1 MDIQL
6 LLYQPTKDFMLFIK
20 EKTQVSI
27 PSFKTS
33 EFHIAEAKI
42 INDYLLNEYQLQT
55 NVVRCLDQRP
65 DQRVYEV
72 ELLTPIFREDRHLV
86 WAPPTC
92 QENRTLLAQD
102 QQWILDLWLT
112 SQPSNI
118 QWMQYGWRESVEN
131 WISQILMKTKL
142 EITQIRNWE
151 KCSLYQVETARD
163 CYYIKAVP
171 ELFKHEPFVHR
182 QLDSCTPRVFSIQ
195 DGPSMYIMK
204 GLKGKLL
211 GFSRQFNHWLETVS
225 QMASVQKR
233 YVTGDL
239 LIQVEVPVRRFADMF
254 GEQSL
259 NRAMGL
265 LKKEIPQN
273 EYQLIHS
280 SIPKVQALV
289 RTLLRELPLS
299 LDHGDLFGGN
309 VIIEQDTP
317 YIIDWS
323 DSSITHPFL
332 SMVQLFKEVRSFFS
346 EAEAENLLCHYLDF
360 WKEYGSI
367 SQLKQE
373 FDAIQKLEP
382 VFYLVVHILYIFP
395 AFTENVEKK
404 RIVNEYCAQWTTHI
418 H

>member
-1 MDIQL
+1 MNIQM
-6 LLYQPTKDFMLFIK
+6 LLYNPTKDRMLFMK

-27 PSFKTS
+27 PSFITKP
-33 EFHIAEAKI
+33 FHIAETKI

-55 NVVRCLDQRP
+55 NVVRCLDQNP
-65 DQRVYEV
+65 NQRVYEV

-86 WAPPTC
+86 WSPPTC

-102 QQWILDLWLT
+102 QQWILDLWLAT
-112 SQPSNI
+112 QPSNVP
-118 QWMQYGWRESVEN
+118 WMQYGWRESVED
-131 WISQILMKTKL
+131 WIRQILMETKL

-151 KCSLYQVETARD
+151 KCSLYQVETEKD

-171 ELFKHEPFVHR
+171 ELFKHEPFVQS
-182 QLDSCTPRVFSIQ
+182 QLGSCTPRVLSTQ
-195 DGPSMYIMK
+195 EEPSMYVMK
-204 GLKGKLL
+204 GLEGTLL
-211 GFSRQFNHWLETVS
+211 GFSRQFNHWHKTVS

-233 YVTGDL
+233 YVTGNL
-239 LIQVEVPVRRFADMF
+239 LIQVEVPVRPFSEVF

-259 NRAMGL
+259 YRALDM

-280 SIPKVQALV
+280 SIPRVQALV

-309 VIIEQDTP
+309 VIIEQDTT

-346 EAEAENLLCHYLDF
+346 ESEAEDLLCHYLDF

-367 SQLKQE
+367 PQLKQE
-373 FDAIQKLEP
+373 FDAIQRLEP
-382 VFYLVVHILYIFP
+382 VFYLVVHLLYIFP
-395 AFTENVEKK
+395 VFTENVEKK
-404 RIVNEYCAQWTTHI
+404 RIVNEYCAQWTAYFQ
-418 H
+418 